1 MWFWLKATHVLFAM
15 LYLGTGLGSA
25 YYKLRAYASRDPQ
38 IIAFC
43 DREIVRADWIFTVS
57 SGVVMPVT
65 GLAMVSLL
73 QLPWKT
79 SWLVAAFALYVLAGL
94 LWLWAAALQLRMR
107 RLSQLAA
114 EAGQPVDSAYHRA
127 HRQWLLLGFPAF
139 VAAVATVVLMVVKP
153 MLW

>member
-38 IIAFC
+38 IMAFC
-43 DREIVRADWIFTVS
+43 DQEIVRADWIFTVS

-73 QLPWKT
+73 RLPWHT
-79 SWLVAAFALYVLAGL
+79 SWLLAAFALYLLAGL
-94 LWLWAAALQLRMR
+94 LWLWAAALQIQMR
-107 RLSQLAA
+107 RLSQKAVQT
-114 EAGQPVDSAYHRA
+114 GQPLDPAYHRA
-127 HRQWLLLGFPAF
+127 HKTWLLLGFPAF
-139 VAAVATVVLMVVKP
+139 LAAVATVVLMVVKP
-153 MLW
+153 TLW

>member
-57 SGVVMPVT
+57 SGVVMKRFFIV
-65 GLAMVSLL
+65 M
-73 QLPWKT
+73 
-79 SWLVAAFALYVLAGL
+79 
-94 LWLWAAALQLRMR
+94 
-107 RLSQLAA
+107 
-114 EAGQPVDSAYHRA
+114 
-127 HRQWLLLGFPAF
+127 
-139 VAAVATVVLMVVKP
+139 
-153 MLW
+153 